1 MRPPQRIPAVF
12 VVRSPMSSASNA
24 RGRLSHDCDLTN
36 PSLIAAM
43 TALARLWAPS
53 LE

>member
-1 MRPPQRIPAVF
+1 MRLPHRISALF
-12 VVRSPMSSASNA
+12 VVVGSPLPNASNA
-24 RGRLSHDCDLTN
+24 RWRRHDCDLTN